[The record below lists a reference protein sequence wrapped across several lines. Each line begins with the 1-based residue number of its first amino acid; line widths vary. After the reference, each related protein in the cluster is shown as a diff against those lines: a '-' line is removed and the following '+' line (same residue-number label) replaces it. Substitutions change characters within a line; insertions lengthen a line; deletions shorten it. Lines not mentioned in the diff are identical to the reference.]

1 MFQINGGNDMK
12 DNEEI
17 QVLADLVHIDNRNG
31 NELPVA
37 EYLKHLFDEHGV
49 KSEILPLSSDP
60 THRANLVAEIGSG
73 KPVIAFTGHMDVV
86 DFDKSEWDTD
96 PLTLTIKDNKMFG
109 RGATDMK
116 SGVAATALAMIAL
129 HEKQVPL
136 NGTIRLLATAGEEV
150 GMNGSEELEANGYM
164 DDVDALVVGEPS
176 GLRIGFANKGELNVT
191 LTAQGKAA
199 HSSMPDLG
207 INALQNLV
215 DAWQDIKQGLESE
228 VSGSTDEDLGKLVF
242 NLDVLN
248 AGTQPNVIP
257 GDAEAQINVRTT
269 PEFDNDAVFNLIQNH
284 VERFN
289 QTHQGTI
296 TVTNTMDI
304 KPVKGDKNAK
314 LIQLIEQV
322 AKKHNHDDI
331 PVLAAPGGT
340 DASRLLL
347 HKSIGFP
354 LAVFGPGNPLVQHQA
369 NEYCDKDMYLQFVTM
384 YQELMTEVLK

>member
-1 MFQINGGNDMK
+1 M
-12 DNEEI
+12 
-17 QVLADLVHIDNRNG
+17 
-31 NELPVA
+31 
-37 EYLKHLFDEHGV
+37 
-49 KSEILPLSSDP
+49 
-60 THRANLVAEIGSG
+60 
-73 KPVIAFTGHMDVV
+73 
-86 DFDKSEWDTD
+86 DTD

-136 NGTIRLLATAGEEV
+136 NGTIRLLTTAGEEV
-150 GMNGSEELEANGYM
+150 GMNGSEELEAKGYM

-207 INALQNLV
+207 INALQNIV